1 MAKTKTKNFV
11 DLEALAMELR
21 LNELGEIKKREGRVG
36 FGFRGRD
43 HRDEAKKINPTD
55 PWGEKE
61 CSTEA
66 WEGKRVAWCDEQWRE
81 REDRRLKREK
91 RADILD

>member
-11 DLEALAMELR
+11 DLEALAMDVMELEALAMEFR

-43 HRDEAKKINPTD
+43 HRDEAEKINPID
-55 PWGEKE
+55 PWSEKE
-61 CSTEA
+61 CLAEAMERKREA
-66 WEGKRVAWCDEQWRE
+66 W
-81 REDRRLKREK
+81 
-91 RADILD
+91 

>member
-1 MAKTKTKNFV
+1 MAKKKTKNFV

-43 HRDEAKKINPTD
+43 HRDEVKKINPTD

-81 REDRRLKREK
+81 RERTGD
-91 RADILD
+91 